1 MLKKNKR
8 MKDGAPVGREKGR
21 RRGRKRERE
30 RREGIA
36 DRQQGG
42 HHDLTEPERI
52 LTAD

>member
-8 MKDGAPVGREKGR
+8 MKDGGMVGREKGR
-21 RRGRKRERE
+21 RRRRKRERD

-36 DRQQGG
+36 DRQQEG